1 MDTMLSDEDGQR
13 AVRYAR
19 RVIARHV
26 RGDEIP
32 DLDADEPFTARAG
45 VFVTLNRHPSGDLRG
60 CIGIPEP
67 SMQLAA
73 ALREAATSATRDPRF
88 PPLQAEELDDV
99 TVEVT
104 VLTPPEKI
112 EVDNPRSYP
121 SCIRVGRDGLIA
133 ERQGR
138 RGLLLPQVPVQQDWD
153 AETFVS
159 QTCWKAGLPHDAW
172 LNDDTRLYRFQGEVY
187 RETEPH
193 GDVVRETLDDD

>member
-1 MDTMLSDEDGQR
+1 MLSDEQGQR

-19 RVIARHV
+19 QVVEHHV
-26 RGDEIP
+26 RGEEIP
-32 DLDADEPFTARAG
+32 ELEAEKPFTGKAG
-45 VFVTLNRHPSGDLRG
+45 AFVTLNCHPSGDLRG

-88 PPLQAEELDDV
+88 PPLQPDELDTI

-112 EVDNPRSYP
+112 ECDEPENYP
-121 SCIRVGRDGLIA
+121 SCIEVGRDGLIA
-133 ERQGR
+133 ERHGR
-138 RGLLLPQVPVQQDWD
+138 RGLLLPQVPVQQGWD

-159 QTCWKAGLPHDAW
+159 QTCWKAGLPPDAW
-172 LNDDTRLYRFQGEVY
+172 LDDDTRLYRFQGQVF

-193 GDVVRETLDDD
+193 GDVVRETLDDE

>member
-1 MDTMLSDEDGQR
+1 MDIMLSFEEGRQ

-19 RVIARHV
+19 EAIERHV
-26 RGDEIP
+26 RGQEVP
-32 DLDADEPFTARAG
+32 EMDADQPFTRKAG

-67 SMQLAA
+67 SMQLAE
-73 ALREAATSATRDPRF
+73 ALQEAATSVTRDPRF
-88 PPLQAEELDDV
+88 PPLAVDELDDI

-112 EVDNPRSYP
+112 EVDTPRDYP
-121 SCIRVGRDGLIA
+121 VCIKLGRDGLIA
-133 ERQGR
+133 ERRGR
-138 RGLLLPQVPVQQDWD
+138 RGLLLPQVPVKHGWD

-159 QTCWKAGLPHDAW
+159 QTCWKAGLSPDAW
-172 LNDDTRLYRFQGEVY
+172 LDDDTTLYCFQGEIF

-193 GDVVRETLDDD
+193 GDVIREAMDDE